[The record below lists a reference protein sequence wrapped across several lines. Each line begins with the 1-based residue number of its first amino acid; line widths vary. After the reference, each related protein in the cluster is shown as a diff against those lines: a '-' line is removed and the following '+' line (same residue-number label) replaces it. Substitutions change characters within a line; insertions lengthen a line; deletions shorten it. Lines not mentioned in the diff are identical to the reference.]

1 MDDNA
6 VGLHKRCGPTAFF
19 VILAKK
25 SGARLSNRYI
35 AQEVGGGGIIN
46 LAEKP
51 QNTKREVKIMRRK
64 KLLRQVAAAAVAL
77 SMAVSLSAPA
87 FAATFDLSNGGLV
100 ITANDKGIT
109 VEQDNGTSST
119 YSIDEEIE
127 IKGAYSSAN
136 GATLT
141 AEENQ
146 QDENQPVTP
155 AKAPAKEETP
165 KETPEAEDAPA
176 AEKKQEQKDTEAPA
190 DPEQK
195 TETENKDNNDPDNE
209 EKKEQNAPANGE
221 LNASAGEGQES
232 KAEEKPQPKT
242 EAKASAEATASAS
255 DNTSN
260 GPRKASAY
268 EDRMGEDSDDYG
280 YNSGLRAGI
289 VQIINNTAKKIKVS
303 LSNAHIDLPTAAD
316 TSARGQAAIDVQGT
330 GNVELKFSGSNTLT
344 GSGQSAGIQ
353 KNDKTQDDKEN
364 TGTLTITAD
373 SQSDTLDVKVDKYA
387 LGQDYQ
393 GAAIGGHGKK
403 TSGEYVGYG
412 TKNIVIEGNGTV
424 NTNAQIGSGYR
435 GGAATGIVIQGN
447 AVVNVENYGI
457 GGGGLPGWY
466 DNTKKPGE
474 TDVTITGTA
483 NVTVKNGTIGS
494 GVRGGELCGNAKI
507 NISGN
512 AMVNVEGGEN
522 AAAIGSGAGG
532 DANVTITGNAKVTAV
547 QKSEWSGGGAGI
559 GGGANGKG
567 YVTIGGKAQVKATGS
582 AEKHGGSGAYG
593 AGAAIGDGGTTS
605 EKGADTVQNGEN
617 KFETDK
623 DSIQDGAEVEMT
635 NIGHNSSNTV
645 TKTYKTDRWVTDGD
659 EEQPPEVCK
668 HLKGEYAAETTVYP
682 NCTKTGSQT
691 YRCISCG
698 EITREKTLAA
708 TPDSYWSHSWQEIKV
723 QPTCTE
729 DGYKVEKC
737 SRCGDEYGSRT
748 KTADA
753 LGHKFVETVV
763 APTCTESGYTVQKCS
778 VCGEETGERT
788 NIVAPL
794 GHEYKNGVCI
804 RCGAPEP
811 QENGSAAPNYTVTG
825 AETYETSVVDGRY
838 IIAVPSEDAAL
849 NAVLGDLRAI
859 KAQGADVVVF
869 RTRSRESSLVIDEML
884 AMGTDVTPFVLAHNG
899 GEAQLTINGAVH
911 NELIH

>member
-1 MDDNA
+1 
-6 VGLHKRCGPTAFF
+6 
-19 VILAKK
+19 
-25 SGARLSNRYI
+25 
-35 AQEVGGGGIIN
+35 
-46 LAEKP
+46 
-51 QNTKREVKIMRRK
+51 MRRK

-87 FAATFDLSNGGLV
+87 FAAVVTFDLANGGLV
-100 ITANDKGIT
+100 ITAKDDGIT
-109 VEQDNGTSST
+109 VEQDNRASST
-119 YSIDEEIE
+119 IGKDDEIV
-127 IKGAYSSAN
+127 ITGNYKPAGGAM
-136 GATLT
+136 TT

-155 AKAPAKEETP
+155 AKAPAKEETQ
-165 KETPEAEDAPA
+165 EAEDAPA
-176 AEKKQEQKDTEAPA
+176 AEEKQEQKDTEVPA

-195 TETENKDNNDPDNE
+195 TETENKDNNSDPDNE

-221 LNASAGEGQES
+221 LNASAGEGQEP
-232 KAEEKPQPKT
+232 KAEDEGQPKLKT

-255 DNTSN
+255 DDASN

-268 EDRMGEDSDDYG
+268 EDRMGEDSHDYG
-280 YNSGLRAGI
+280 YNSGLGAGI

-353 KNDKTQDDKEN
+353 KNDKEQNGKEN

-373 SQSDTLDVKVDKYA
+373 SQSDTLDVKVDKNA

-403 TSGEYVGYG
+403 ISGGYAGYG

-435 GGAATGIVIQGN
+435 AGAATGIVIRGN

-457 GGGGLPGWY
+457 GGHGFSPW
-466 DNTKKPGE
+466 DTEKPGE
-474 TDVTITGTA
+474 TDVTITGNA
-483 NVTVKNGTIGS
+483 KVNVQNGTIGS
-494 GVRGGELCGNAKI
+494 GVRRGEVCGNAKI

-512 AMVNVEGGEN
+512 AEVNVEGGDN
-522 AAAIGSGAGG
+522 AATIGSGAGG
-532 DANVTITGNAKVTAV
+532 DADVTITGNAKVTAV
-547 QKSEWSGGGAGI
+547 QKSDWYGGGAGI

-567 YVTIGGKAQVKATGS
+567 HVTIGGKAQVKATGS
-582 AEKHGGSGAYG
+582 AEKHDGTGAYG
-593 AGAAIGDGGTTS
+593 AGAAIGDGGTTGK
-605 EKGADTVQNGEN
+605 KGTDPVQNGKNE
-617 KFETDK
+617 FTTDEK
-623 DSIQDGAEVEMT
+623 SIQDGAEVKMT
-635 NIGHNSSNTV
+635 NIGHNGSNTV
-645 TKTYKTDRWVTDGD
+645 TQTRQNGQWVTDGKT
-659 EEQPPEVCK
+659 EQPTEKCN
-668 HLKGEYAAETTVYP
+668 HSQGEYAAEKVP
-682 NCTKTGSQT
+682 SNCTEKGSQT
-691 YRCISCG
+691 YRCSSCG
-698 EITREKTLAA
+698 EITRVVELA
-708 TPDSYWSHSWQEIKV
+708 PDSGFWSHLRQTVTV

-729 DGYKVEKC
+729 DGYKVTKC
-737 SRCGDEYGSRT
+737 SRCGEELSSRT
-748 KTADA
+748 KTANA
-753 LGHKFVETVV
+753 LGHQFVETTVD
-763 APTCTESGYTVQKCS
+763 PTCTESGYTVKKCTR
-778 VCGEETGERT
+778 CHEEEGERT
-788 NIVAPL
+788 NLVAPL

-811 QENGSAAPNYTVTG
+811 QENGGSSSAAPNYTVTG

-884 AMGTDVTPFVLAHNG
+884 AMGPDATPFVLAHNG
-899 GEAQLTINGAVH
+899 SEAQLTINGAAH

>member
-1 MDDNA
+1 
-6 VGLHKRCGPTAFF
+6 
-19 VILAKK
+19 
-25 SGARLSNRYI
+25 
-35 AQEVGGGGIIN
+35 
-46 LAEKP
+46 
-51 QNTKREVKIMRRK
+51 MRRK

-100 ITANDKGIT
+100 ITADGSGIT
-109 VEQDNGTSST
+109 VKQDNGTTST
-119 YSIDEEIE
+119 YGADEEIE
-127 IKGAYSSAN
+127 IKGTYSSAN
-136 GATLT
+136 GAMTT

-155 AKAPAKEETP
+155 AKALAKEETP
-165 KETPEAEDAPA
+165 KETQEAEDAPA
-176 AEKKQEQKDTEAPA
+176 AEKKQEQKDAEAPA

-195 TETENKDNNDPDNE
+195 TETENKDKNNDPDNE

-232 KAEEKPQPKT
+232 KAEDEGQPKP
-242 EAKASAEATASAS
+242 EANASAEATASAS
-255 DNTSN
+255 DNASN

-268 EDRMGEDSDDYG
+268 EDRMSGSWEEDSYT
-280 YNSGLRAGI
+280 SGLRAGI

-303 LSNAHIDLPTAAD
+303 LSNAHIDLPGEAGTI
-316 TSARGQAAIDVQGT
+316 SRGQAAIDVQGS

-344 GSGQSAGIQ
+344 GSGRSAGIQ
-353 KNDKTQDDKEN
+353 KNDKDPDGKDN

-373 SQSDTLDVKVDKYA
+373 NKSDTLDVKVDEGA
-387 LGQDYQ
+387 LGQANQ
-393 GAAIGGHGKK
+393 SAAIGGQGRK
-403 TSGEYVGYG
+403 TYENYGGYG

-424 NTNAQIGSGYR
+424 NTNAQIGSGSQ
-435 GGAATGIVIQGN
+435 GGAATGIKIQGN
-447 AVVNVENYGI
+447 AVVNVGGGGI
-457 GGGGLPGWY
+457 GGGELPS
-466 DNTKKPGE
+466 DATEKPGE
-474 TDVTITGTA
+474 TDVTITDSA
-483 NVTVKNGTIGS
+483 KVIVKNGTIGS
-494 GVRGGELCGNAKI
+494 GLNSSYSCGDAKI

-512 AMVNVEGGEN
+512 AEVNVEGGGS
-522 AAAIGSGAGG
+522 AAVIGSGVGG
-532 DANVTITGNAKVTAV
+532 NADVTITGNAKVTVV
-547 QKSEWSGGGAGI
+547 QKSDWSGGGAGI

-567 YVTIGGKAQVKATGS
+567 HVTIGGKAQVKATGS
-582 AEKHGGSGAYG
+582 AEYHDGWQNNG

-605 EKGADTVQNGEN
+605 KKDTDPVQNGEN
-617 KFETDK
+617 QFTTDK
-623 DSIQDGAEVEMT
+623 GIQDGAKVEMT

-645 TKTYKTDRWVTDGD
+645 TKTRQNGEWKIDGNA
-659 EEQPPEVCK
+659 EQPPEECK
-668 HLKGEYAAETTVYP
+668 HKKGSYYNYEETVFP
-682 NCTKTGSQT
+682 NCTEKGYRY
-691 YRCISCG
+691 YRCKSCG
-698 EITREKTLAA
+698 EVTKVETLDVN
-708 TPDSYWSHSWQEIKV
+708 PNRHSWGWVIF
-723 QPTCTE
+723 PATCTQ
-729 DGYKVEKC
+729 DGYKVWKC
-737 SRCGDEYGSRT
+737 SLCGKESGGHT

-753 LGHKFVETVV
+753 LGHQFVETVV
-763 APTCTESGYTVQKCS
+763 APTCTESGYTVQKKCK
-778 VCGEETGERT
+778 VCGEEEGERT

-825 AETYETSVVDGRY
+825 AETYETSLVDGRY

-899 GEAQLTINGAVH
+899 GEAQLTINGAAH